1 MIDLRNTSLL
11 CIKGSRLITSLDTNY
26 TTVKQMLTTIGI
38 NPSTELINDVISYFN
53 NEQLDFTIKN
63 LYSFLKSKS
72 LIADN
77 RRILKK
83 ADKINIVNYNIIN
96 FDNFNSN
103 MINKG
108 YSMFTQ
114 DFLVKNINNVTI
126 NIARNNELVS
136 AITAYDEN
144 QNVINIPDDILTE
157 VTNDIQEC
165 NV

>member
-11 CIKGSRLITSLDTNY
+11 CIKGSRLIMPLDTNI
-26 TTVKQMLTTIGI
+26 V
-38 NPSTELINDVISYFN
+38 
-53 NEQLDFTIKN
+53 
-63 LYSFLKSKS
+63 
-72 LIADN
+72 DN

-83 ADKINIVNYNIIN
+83 ADKINVVNYNIIN

-108 YSMFTQ
+108 YSMFTH
-114 DFLVKNINNVTI
+114 DFLVKSINDVTI

-144 QNVINIPDDILTE
+144 QNVINIPEDILTE
-157 VTNDIQEC
+157 VTNDIEEC